1 MDELEKHD
9 LLLKGTR
16 KSRLSN
22 TLVIVVF
29 TDSRLKIA
37 SPEDLANP
45 LVKHVALADP
55 KAVPAGV
62 YSKEF
67 LQKRKL
73 WTAVEGKAKT
83 SAARWRRLNPAMSR
97 PVSG

>member
-1 MDELEKHD
+1 
-9 LLLKGTR
+9 
-16 KSRLSN
+16 
-22 TLVIVVF
+22 VIVVF

-37 SPEDLANP
+37 SPEDLASP

-73 WTAVEGKAKT
+73 WTAIEGKAKT
-83 SAARWRRLNPAMSR
+83 SAPCWRRLNPAMSR